1 VTQLPADKRKPEVS
15 TVSVIDTAVSTRNR
29 RPDTDDELPRF
40 LSVKQVAEYLQLN
53 EKKVYALISEGKI
66 PATKVT
72 GKWLFPRD
80 LVDQW
85 LLASS
90 HGGVLT
96 DRMVLTGSDDPLI
109 HRATMLLANEVQ
121 AQSLVSYACTGT
133 QLGLALL
140 ARRRADIC
148 GMHWGPADESRR
160 RHPALIRQYA
170 QHHDWVLVRGFYRE
184 QGLIVSPEL
193 AANSDSVE
201 SLSATNVRWAM
212 RQEGGGSH
220 RFLGETLARYHID
233 PSTLRI
239 TARAYSERE
248 AASLVAMEHAD
259 VAPGIRAAASEF
271 GLEFLAI
278 GWEAYDFALYR
289 GVYFRTL
296 FQKLLQH
303 LQGAECQRLAQ
314 LLGGYDFSDSGQLV
328 WSE

>member
-1 VTQLPADKRKPEVS
+1 MTQSSADKRKSEIS
-15 TVSVIDTAVSTRNR
+15 TVSVIDTAVSTKNQRSA
-29 RPDTDDELPRF
+29 TDELPRF
-40 LSVKQVAEYLQLN
+40 LSVKQVADYLQLN
-53 EKKVYALISEGKI
+53 EKKVYALVGEGKI

-85 LLASS
+85 MLASS

-109 HRATMLLANEVQ
+109 HRAIMLLANEVQ

-133 QLGLALL
+133 QLGLSLL
-140 ARRRADIC
+140 ARHRADIC

-184 QGLIVSPEL
+184 QGLIMSPEL
-193 AANSDSVE
+193 AGSSDSVE
-201 SLSATNVRWAM
+201 NLCAANVRWAM
-212 RQEGGGSH
+212 RQEGAGSH
-220 RFLGETLARYHID
+220 RFLSETLARHHID
-233 PSTLRI
+233 PSNLRV
-239 TARAYSERE
+239 TARAHSERE

-259 VAPGIRAAASEF
+259 VAPGVRAAASEF

-289 GVYFRTL
+289 AVYFRTL

-303 LQGAECQRLAQ
+303 FQGTECQRLAQ
-314 LLGGYDFSDSGQLV
+314 LLGGYDFSDSGELI